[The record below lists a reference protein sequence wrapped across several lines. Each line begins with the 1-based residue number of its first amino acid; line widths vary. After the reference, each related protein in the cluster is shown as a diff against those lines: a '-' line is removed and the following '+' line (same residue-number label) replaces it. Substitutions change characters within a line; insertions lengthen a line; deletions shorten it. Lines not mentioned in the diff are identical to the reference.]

1 MTISFYRMK
10 KNILL
15 VFLCFFA
22 LSAFAQNM
30 KSVFVAMPDS
40 ITPLLTK
47 VNKEDCIDFLDSN
60 MKAEVK
66 NRFDGTA
73 EMKVVTED
81 YTLVQTSEVGTLE
94 MKLLPV
100 NDSTKVICMVKTVCA
115 TACDSEIRFYTSD
128 WKEELD
134 AQAFFTKPKESNFF
148 LPNDSVTDESV
159 LIRKKADMLLMKAS
173 LSKDDVSLTFIYTT
187 PDYLNEEDRE
197 KLLPYLRKE
206 PVVLQWQEGKFR

>member
-134 AQAFFTKPKESNFF
+134 AQAFLTEPKESDFF

-173 LSKDDVSLTFIYTT
+173 LSKDDVSLIFIYTT